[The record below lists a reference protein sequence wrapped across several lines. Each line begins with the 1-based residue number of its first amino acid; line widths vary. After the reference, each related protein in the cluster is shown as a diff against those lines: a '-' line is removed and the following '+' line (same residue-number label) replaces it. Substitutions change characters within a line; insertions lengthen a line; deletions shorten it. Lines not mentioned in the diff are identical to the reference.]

1 MFRCEGRFKKF
12 KVEFIKFNEFCYICS
27 PLKVKRTI
35 NHKPQTTNLFAQMAK
50 LVDALPSGGSVR
62 KDVQVRILFW
72 ALFTRL
78 NNIGSFFIYIPCLHD
93 RAGSIMASLF
103 QLAFLTFSKQ
113 IIPFFWVPL
122 PLIKHMHCLM
132 PCRPHVVLCN
142 GPGEQLLNHAKE

>member
-12 KVEFIKFNEFCYICS
+12 KVEFLKFNEFCYICS

-72 ALFTRL
+72 AQGLSVKTGGLYFFL
-78 NNIGSFFIYIPCLHD
+78 NF
-93 RAGSIMASLF
+93 
-103 QLAFLTFSKQ
+103 
-113 IIPFFWVPL
+113 
-122 PLIKHMHCLM
+122 
-132 PCRPHVVLCN
+132 
-142 GPGEQLLNHAKE
+142 